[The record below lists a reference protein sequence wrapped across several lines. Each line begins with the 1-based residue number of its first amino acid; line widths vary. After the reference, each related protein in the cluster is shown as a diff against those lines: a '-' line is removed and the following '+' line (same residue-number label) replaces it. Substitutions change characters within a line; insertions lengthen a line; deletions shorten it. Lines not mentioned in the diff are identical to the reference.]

1 MVSGRT
7 GDASY
12 LHDESDYATVAVM
25 QRTRLANVPCPIARG
40 LDEVGEWWSLLI
52 LRDAM
57 RGLTRFDEFQ
67 RSIGLATNML
77 TRRLQALVEAGLLEK
92 RPYQERPLRHGYHL
106 TDKGRDFLPVLVAMA
121 DWGSRWLLPG
131 GAFRL
136 VDRETGQPID
146 PVLVDRN
153 SGETVRPERLRAEM
167 TIPAKDETE

>member
-1 MVSGRT
+1 MR
-7 GDASY
+7 
-12 LHDESDYATVAVM
+12 
-25 QRTRLANVPCPIARG
+25 RTRLTDVPCPIARG

-92 RPYQERPLRHGYHL
+92 RPYQERPLRYGYHL

-136 VDRETGQPID
+136 VDHETGLPVD
-146 PVLVDRN
+146 PVLIDRN
-153 SGETVRPERLRAEM
+153 SGEAVRPERLRPEL

>member
-1 MVSGRT
+1 MFPCCARPGS
-7 GDASY
+7 S
-12 LHDESDYATVAVM
+12 LHDESDYATVAAM
-25 QRTRLANVPCPIARG
+25 RRTRLTDVPCPIARG

-106 TDKGRDFLPVLVAMA
+106 TDKGQDFLPVLVVMA

-136 VDRETGQPID
+136 VDSKTGQPVD

-153 SGETVRPERLRAEM
+153 SGEAVRPERLRPEL

>member
-1 MVSGRT
+1 MVSEVEPSARN
-7 GDASY
+7 
-12 LHDESDYATVAVM
+12 LHDESDCATVAAM
-25 QRTRLANVPCPIARG
+25 RRTRLTDVPCPIARG

-136 VDRETGQPID
+136 VDRETGLPVE
-146 PVLVDRN
+146 PVLIDRTT
-153 SGETVRPERLRAEM
+153 GEAVRPERLRPEF